1 MGSES
6 GNRDTEIAAG
16 TLPMA
21 PVSFRE
27 PLLTDV
33 SGEGSLA
40 YRGPTGPAVLYVAGG
55 FWMFYRFTVLEDEHL
70 TEGLDVTEDD
80 QMFSRMNINHESLMR
95 VEDAS

>member
-55 FWMFYRFTVLEDEHL
+55 FWM
-70 TEGLDVTEDD
+70 TEGPDVTEDD
-80 QMFSRMNINHESLMR
+80 QMFSRMNINHEPLMR
-95 VEDAS
+95 VEDAFLNAI